1 MADEDID
8 YTDIPEIGEDLFKQ
22 ATLVPAK
29 QLITIRLDADIVAWL
44 KRNGRGYQTRTNKIL
59 CAVMESQEKP
69 AKKRAGKAA

>member
-29 QLITIRLDADIVAWL
+29 KLITIRLDADT
-44 KRNGRGYQTRTNKIL
+44 KK
-59 CAVMESQEKP
+59 EKS
-69 AKKRAGKAA
+69 R